1 MFERKL
7 DELLIVLRDELK
19 KVHLFLNA
27 LPVSTGPFLIPVHE
41 LLRFAILRRAR
52 AECLHISRRPLIVG
66 LHKFLGSKNRHK
78 LAGFHEGD
86 ARGKSECFVKIV
98 RDKEYGFLQTL
109 LQRLEFSLQLI
120 SGERIEST

>member
-1 MFERKL
+1 
-7 DELLIVLRDELK
+7 
-19 KVHLFLNA
+19 
-27 LPVSTGPFLIPVHE
+27 
-41 LLRFAILRRAR
+41 
-52 AECLHISRRPLIVG
+52 
-66 LHKFLGSKNRHK
+66 FLGSKNRHK

-120 SGERIEST
+120 SGERIESTKGFIHEQDRRIGSQSSRDANSLALPARELMRVTRSDLRIETDQPQQL